1 MRELPEID
9 RESTSGQQGGLGM
22 KTTSIVDKN
31 DVLPS
36 TVSAS
41 RDKSQSNPPI
51 RLRAVTNS
59 LVKNSTKFPFLAAS
73 LAWVVLLPFS
83 GSVSPAHS
91 QADAYPSKVV
101 TMLVPSAPGGT
112 TDISARMTAEALSKS
127 LGQQVI
133 VENKAGANGSIA
145 TTATAR
151 AKPDG
156 HTILMQYSGYHVI
169 TPHLL
174 KQSWDPIKDFAPVAN
189 VLSAPQV
196 IVARSSLPV
205 KTLSDLVNYAR
216 ANPGKVSYASSG
228 NGSLQHVTGVML
240 EQLAGIKLL
249 HVPYKGTGQAL
260 TDLLGG
266 NVDLTF
272 TTAPPLVGHL
282 RSGKLIPLAVT
293 GKSRLPNLPD
303 VPTTAEAGF
312 PKLEVDSWFAVYAP
326 AGTPKPIIDKLS
338 GEIAK
343 IMQTDAFKHKAQ
355 EQGADAT
362 YMNPDQ
368 LADFTKLE
376 LSRWGEVIKSADIK
390 AE

>member
-1 MRELPEID
+1 
-9 RESTSGQQGGLGM
+9 
-22 KTTSIVDKN
+22 
-31 DVLPS
+31 
-36 TVSAS
+36 
-41 RDKSQSNPPI
+41 
-51 RLRAVTNS
+51 
-59 LVKNSTKFPFLAAS
+59 
-73 LAWVVLLPFS
+73 
-83 GSVSPAHS
+83 
-91 QADAYPSKVV
+91 
-101 TMLVPSAPGGT
+101 
-112 TDISARMTAEALSKS
+112 MTAEALSKS

-145 TTATAR
+145 TTAVAR

-156 HTILMQYSGYHVI
+156 HTILMQY
-169 TPHLL
+169 
-174 KQSWDPIKDFAPVAN
+174 
-189 VLSAPQV
+189 
-196 IVARSSLPV
+196 
-205 KTLSDLVNYAR
+205 
-216 ANPGKVSYASSG
+216 
-228 NGSLQHVTGVML
+228 
-240 EQLAGIKLL
+240 
-249 HVPYKGTGQAL
+249 KGTGQAL

-266 NVDLTF
+266 SVDLTF

-355 EQGADAT
+355 EQGAEAT